1 MSEKFISIA
10 IDGPVA
16 AGKTTQ
22 AKLLAKELGFLYV
35 DTGAMYRTIA
45 VFMTWFPTLAPSMEK
60 VLAGINMKL
69 KRGQDGEQRMFLGT
83 EDVTDQLRTPK
94 ISKLASD
101 ISALPCVR
109 DFLLGMQRKAAEE
122 NDVVMEGRD
131 IGTVILPDATVKI
144 FLTADADMRAFRRWR
159 ELKQKGQTENFY
171 NVMEDLK
178 ARDYNDSH
186 REVAPLKQAEDA
198 ILLDCTELSSRETTQ
213 ALLEIVRK
221 ITDI

>member
-10 IDGPVA
+10 IEGPVA

-94 ISKLASD
+94 ISKLASN

>member
-45 VFMTWFPTLAPSMEK
+45 VIMTWFPTLAPSMEK

-94 ISKLASD
+94 ISKLASN

>member
-94 ISKLASD
+94 ISKLASN

-109 DFLLGMQRKAAEE
+109 DFLLG
-122 NDVVMEGRD
+122 MEGRD

>member
-94 ISKLASD
+94 ISKLASN

-159 ELKQKGQTENFY
+159 ELKQKGQTEKFY

>member
-94 ISKLASD
+94 ISKLASN

-221 ITDI
+221 ITNI

>member
-22 AKLLAKELGFLYV
+22 SKLLAKELGFLYV

-94 ISKLASD
+94 ISKLASN

>member
-94 ISKLASD
+94 ISKLASN

-122 NDVVMEGRD
+122 NEVVMEGRD

>member
-16 AGKTTQ
+16 TGKTTQ

-94 ISKLASD
+94 ISKLASN

>member
-35 DTGAMYRTIA
+35 YTGAMYRTIA

-94 ISKLASD
+94 ISKLASN

>member
-1 MSEKFISIA
+1 MEKNHIAIA

-60 VLAGINMKL
+60 VLACINMTL

-144 FLTADADMRAFRRWR
+144 FLTADSDVRICRRWLEMKR
-159 ELKQKGQTENFY
+159 KGQPVGFHQ
-171 NVMEDLK
+171 VMADLID
-178 ARDYNDSH
+178 RDYNDSH
-186 REVAPLKQAEDA
+186 REIAPLKQADDA
-198 ILLDCTELSSRETTQ
+198 IVLDCTDLSIRETTS
-213 ALLEIVRK
+213 ALLETVRK
-221 ITDI
+221 IIDR

>member
-94 ISKLASD
+94 ISKLASN

-144 FLTADADMRAFRRWR
+144 FLTADADMRAFRHWR

>member
-94 ISKLASD
+94 ISKLASN

-159 ELKQKGQTENFY
+159 ELKQKGQAVNFY
-171 NVMEDLK
+171 NSMEDLK

>member
-94 ISKLASD
+94 ISKLASN

-109 DFLLGMQRKAAEE
+109 DFLLGLQRKAAEE

>member
-1 MSEKFISIA
+1 MNEKRISIA

-22 AKLLAKELGFLYV
+22 AKRLAEALGFLYM
-35 DTGAMYRTIA
+35 DTGALYRTIA
-45 VFMTWFPTLAPSMEK
+45 CYMERHGK
-60 VLAGINMKL
+60 VITDIDEVLASINLFLERDEK
-69 KRGQDGEQRMFLGT
+69 GQQRMFLGT
-83 EDVTDQLRTPK
+83 EDVTDCLRTPS

-101 ISALPCVR
+101 ISAVQAVR
-109 DFLLGMQRKAAEE
+109 EFLLDMQRAVSKEQ
-122 NDVVMEGRD
+122 NVVMEGRD

-171 NVMEDLK
+171 NVMENLK
-178 ARDYNDSH
+178 ARDYNDLH

>member
-94 ISKLASD
+94 ISKLASN

-159 ELKQKGQTENFY
+159 ELKQKGQTENSY

>member
-94 ISKLASD
+94 ISKLASN

-159 ELKQKGQTENFY
+159 E
-171 NVMEDLK
+171 
-178 ARDYNDSH
+178 
-186 REVAPLKQAEDA
+186 
-198 ILLDCTELSSRETTQ
+198 
-213 ALLEIVRK
+213 
-221 ITDI
+221 

>member
-94 ISKLASD
+94 ISKLASN

-186 REVAPLKQAEDA
+186 REVAPLKQAENA

>member
-1 MSEKFISIA
+1 MSKKFVSIA

-60 VLAGINMKL
+60 VLACINMKL

-122 NDVVMEGRD
+122 HDVVMEGRD

-144 FLTADADMRAFRRWR
+144 FLTADSDVRICRRWLEMKR
-159 ELKQKGQTENFY
+159 KGQPVGFHQ
-171 NVMEDLK
+171 VMADLID
-178 ARDYNDSH
+178 RDYNDSH
-186 REVAPLKQAEDA
+186 REIAPLKQADDA
-198 ILLDCTELSSRETTQ
+198 IVLDCTDLSIRETTS
-213 ALLEIVRK
+213 ALLETVRK
-221 ITDI
+221 IIDC

>member
-35 DTGAMYRTIA
+35 DTGDMYRTIA

-94 ISKLASD
+94 ISKLASN

>member
-94 ISKLASD
+94 ISKLASN

-198 ILLDCTELSSRETTQ
+198 ILLDCTELSSRETTR

>member
-45 VFMTWFPTLAPSMEK
+45 VFITWFPTLAPSMEK

-94 ISKLASD
+94 ISKLASN

>member
-94 ISKLASD
+94 ISKLASN

-171 NVMEDLK
+171 NVMENLK

>member
-1 MSEKFISIA
+1 MSEKFVSIA

-60 VLAGINMKL
+60 ALACINMKL

-83 EDVTDQLRTPK
+83 EDVTDQLRTPE

-159 ELKQKGQTENFY
+159 ELKQKGQAENFY

-213 ALLEIVRK
+213 TLLEIVRE
-221 ITDI
+221 IADI

>member
-94 ISKLASD
+94 ISKLASN

-178 ARDYNDSH
+178 VRDYNDSH

>member
-94 ISKLASD
+94 ISKLASN

-144 FLTADADMRAFRRWR
+144 FLTADADMRVFRRWR

>member
-1 MSEKFISIA
+1 MGSVK
-10 IDGPVA
+10 
-16 AGKTTQ
+16 
-22 AKLLAKELGFLYV
+22 
-35 DTGAMYRTIA
+35 
-45 VFMTWFPTLAPSMEK
+45 TWFPTLAPSMEK

-94 ISKLASD
+94 ISKLASN

>member
-45 VFMTWFPTLAPSMEK
+45 VFMTWFPTLAPRMEK

-94 ISKLASD
+94 ISKLASN

>member
-94 ISKLASD
+94 ISKLASN

>member
-94 ISKLASD
+94 ISKLASN

-178 ARDYNDSH
+178 AMDYNDSH

>member
-94 ISKLASD
+94 ISKLASN

-122 NDVVMEGRD
+122 NDVVTEGRD
-131 IGTVILPDATVKI
+131 VGTVILPDATVEI
-144 FLTADADMRAFRRWR
+144 IVTADADMRAFRRWR

>member
-83 EDVTDQLRTPK
+83 EDVTNQLRTPK
-94 ISKLASD
+94 ISKLASN

>member
-1 MSEKFISIA
+1 MSVKFISIA

-94 ISKLASD
+94 ISKLASN

>member
-1 MSEKFISIA
+1 MEKNHIAIA

-60 VLAGINMKL
+60 VLACINMTL
-69 KRGQDGEQRMFLGT
+69 KRGQDGEQRMLLGT

-144 FLTADADMRAFRRWR
+144 FLTADSDVRICRRWLEMKR
-159 ELKQKGQTENFY
+159 KGQPVGFHQ
-171 NVMEDLK
+171 VMADLID
-178 ARDYNDSH
+178 RDYNDSH
-186 REVAPLKQAEDA
+186 REIAPLKQADDA
-198 ILLDCTELSSRETTQ
+198 IVLDCTDLSIRETTS
-213 ALLEIVRK
+213 ALLETVRK
-221 ITDI
+221 IIDR

>member
-94 ISKLASD
+94 ISKLASN

-171 NVMEDLK
+171 NVMGPEGQGLQRLTPGSGAAETGGGCYPAGLHRAEQPGD
-178 ARDYNDSH
+178 DSGPVGD
-186 REVAPLKQAEDA
+186 RA
-198 ILLDCTELSSRETTQ
+198 
-213 ALLEIVRK
+213 
-221 ITDI
+221 

>member
-94 ISKLASD
+94 ISKLASN

-159 ELKQKGQTENFY
+159 ELKQKGQTENFN

>member
-94 ISKLASD
+94 ISKLASN

-159 ELKQKGQTENFY
+159 ELKQKGQTEIFY

>member
-1 MSEKFISIA
+1 M
-10 IDGPVA
+10 
-16 AGKTTQ
+16 
-22 AKLLAKELGFLYV
+22 
-35 DTGAMYRTIA
+35 
-45 VFMTWFPTLAPSMEK
+45 
-60 VLAGINMKL
+60 
-69 KRGQDGEQRMFLGT
+69 
-83 EDVTDQLRTPK
+83 
-94 ISKLASD
+94 
-101 ISALPCVR
+101 
-109 DFLLGMQRKAAEE
+109 
-122 NDVVMEGRD
+122 VMEGRD

>member
-94 ISKLASD
+94 ISKLASN

-144 FLTADADMRAFRRWR
+144 FQTADADMRAFRRWR